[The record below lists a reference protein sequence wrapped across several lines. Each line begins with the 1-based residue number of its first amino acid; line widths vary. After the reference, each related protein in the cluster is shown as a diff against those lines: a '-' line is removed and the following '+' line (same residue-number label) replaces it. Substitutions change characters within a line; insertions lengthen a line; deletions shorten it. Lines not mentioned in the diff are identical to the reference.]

1 MVCNVQIQDSWFLQD
16 FTQAC
21 NNGRG
26 LACGLSF
33 SFATSY
39 SVLNDEWPPIH
50 TYVNQPTCSDSIHMS
65 ENGHSLVIHQGST
78 GGPKK
83 DGTRKEVHT
92 DYGGSMEAFGEF
104 RGLRCLEGSQEQK
117 WWTFNVSNWLS
128 WILFLR
134 IPVFLVEDLV
144 AREKA
149 IAIS

>member
-16 FTQAC
+16 FTQTC

-83 DGTRKEVHT
+83 DGTRKEVHMEVAWKHLGNFGVW
-92 DYGGSMEAFGEF
+92 DAWRAVKNRSGGLLMYQIGWAEF
-104 RGLRCLEGSQEQK
+104 YFSGFLCFLWK
-117 WWTFNVSNWLS
+117 IWWPE
-128 WILFLR
+128 R
-134 IPVFLVEDLV
+134 
-144 AREKA
+144 KQ
-149 IAIS
+149 